1 MVKLD
6 LAFFSKLSCLE
17 TRREATRFLAQTL
30 GAEDIYIFDFDEE
43 VKKFLPS
50 SGFPQTYAD
59 GRPWREFLNALTG
72 KQLLSAK
79 LLLPTSDV
87 KADILGYRFSDDIV
101 FCFINPAKPI
111 EPSDELK
118 HLIDNLRR
126 LLKSERLAKRHE
138 AQNLSLRELTNDLRA
153 YSEILSRTRSD
164 LNVALQETRAQRGD
178 LHDFFTQVPA
188 PMVIFLGP
196 EFRFHLAN
204 PSYVQLVQRDVE
216 GKTLREAFT
225 DEEVGYYLPLLTKV
239 YQTGEP
245 FVGSDLPVDLKS
257 SDGSVRNLRINVSY
271 TAFRDSERKIKGVLV
286 FVEDVTAQY
295 LARSKVQ
302 ELAEE
307 AQLASQAKSQFL
319 ANMSHEIRTPMNAIL
334 GFSELLR
341 DPDVTAQEH
350 DEFVRRIRANGDHL
364 LALIDDILDLSRVEA
379 GKMSF
384 ENVDFSIVDMV
395 SELNASFSVL
405 AKGRTVQTR
414 LELTNA
420 IPSRVKSDPTRVR
433 QIIMNM
439 VSNAVKFTDSGS
451 VDIRVTYVTSPASAV
466 CITVRDTGIGIP
478 ENAQAE
484 LFKPFRQADNSITRR
499 FGGTGL
505 GLSLSRRIAEALG
518 GSLILVKS
526 KLGEGSTFQFT
537 LPIGDVSDDEL
548 ISAVT
553 PASPTSSYDFYSGVL
568 SGLTLLLAE
577 DSPDNRA
584 VLQAFLRK
592 TEAKLIFAED
602 GIEAVRRAKNEKF
615 DLILMDIQMPELD
628 GLSATRELRRAG
640 LAVPIV
646 ALTAH
651 ALPEEIKRSHEAGC
665 NGHLTKPINRD
676 ELVSAILRF
685 AKHLA

>member
-1 MVKLD
+1 
-6 LAFFSKLSCLE
+6 
-17 TRREATRFLAQTL
+17 
-30 GAEDIYIFDFDEE
+30 
-43 VKKFLPS
+43 
-50 SGFPQTYAD
+50 
-59 GRPWREFLNALTG
+59 
-72 KQLLSAK
+72 
-79 LLLPTSDV
+79 
-87 KADILGYRFSDDIV
+87 
-101 FCFINPAKPI
+101 
-111 EPSDELK
+111 
-118 HLIDNLRR
+118 
-126 LLKSERLAKRHE
+126 
-138 AQNLSLRELTNDLRA
+138 
-153 YSEILSRTRSD
+153 
-164 LNVALQETRAQRGD
+164 
-178 LHDFFTQVPA
+178 
-188 PMVIFLGP
+188 
-196 EFRFHLAN
+196 
-204 PSYVQLVQRDVE
+204 
-216 GKTLREAFT
+216 
-225 DEEVGYYLPLLTKV
+225 
-239 YQTGEP
+239 
-245 FVGSDLPVDLKS
+245 
-257 SDGSVRNLRINVSY
+257 VSY